1 MTTRPTIRQARR
13 LRRDMLRFFR
23 ENNFVDSA
31 ERALALRKN
40 PRLSGA
46 RKAEIFRGT
55 LDDYAAAVTKG
66 SQAPGAEAP
75 DSEAGGDG
83 SVAVHAA
90 VAEHDPRD
98 RPDAGAGV
106 SNLEAEVVGDD

>member
-1 MTTRPTIRQARR
+1 MTIRPTVRQARR

-31 ERALALRKN
+31 ERTLALRKN

-46 RKAEIFRGT
+46 RKAEVFRGI

-83 SVAVHAA
+83 SVDVPAA
-90 VAEHDPRD
+90 GTAAARD
-98 RPDAGAGV
+98 RSDTGGGV
-106 SNLEAEVVGDD
+106 PSVEAEVVGDD

>member
-1 MTTRPTIRQARR
+1 MTTRPTIRQARKM
-13 LRRDMLRFFR
+13 RRDMLRFFR

-31 ERALALRKN
+31 ERTLALRKN

-46 RKAEIFRGT
+46 RKAEIFRGI

-83 SVAVHAA
+83 SVAVPAA
-90 VAEHDPRD
+90 GVGLAARD
-98 RPDAGAGV
+98 RSDTGGGV
-106 SNLEAEVVGDD
+106 SSVEAEVVGDD